1 MTAQA
6 VIFDLSTFQDRALG
20 MFPMRADIEAEKML
34 HEAIDGGAH
43 CALVSDLPHSQA
55 DRRLR
60 ERFGDAAH
68 HLFSVVLTD
77 ADFAARG
84 HKSPYSTVLQVLGVD
99 AGDALVVSAS
109 APATQAARLANI
121 RVKAENQ
128 GRRL

>member
-6 VIFDLSTFQDRALG
+6 VIFDLSTFQSRG
-20 MFPMRADIEAEKML
+20 MFPMRADIEAEKLL
-34 HEAIDGGAH
+34 HEAIDGGSH

-55 DRRLR
+55 DQRLR
-60 ERFGDAAH
+60 ERFGEAAH

-99 AGDALVVSAS
+99 AGDALVVAAS
-109 APATQAARLANI
+109 KPAAHAARLANI
-121 RVKAENQ
+121 PLGTQ
-128 GRRL
+128 GYSL